1 MTVYVCMQGAMR
13 RCGHNPTDIEVSDII
28 NKIHNDT
35 GSLDFEV
42 GAESPTGDAYSLYYI
57 KKETGKLSH
66 ALREFFYN
74 IQKAKLFGLISCL

>member
-1 MTVYVCMQGAMR
+1 MTVNVCMQGAMR

-42 GAESPTGDAYSLYYI
+42 GTETSKQGACIISR
-57 KKETGKLSH
+57 KKVELCFD
-66 ALREFFYN
+66 FFTMF
-74 IQKAKLFGLISCL
+74 KK

>member
-1 MTVYVCMQGAMR
+1 MGVCMQGAMR

-42 GAESPTGDAYSLYYI
+42 GT
-57 KKETGKLSH
+57 ETS
-66 ALREFFYN
+66 
-74 IQKAKLFGLISCL
+74 